1 MSLKNDMTRRLAA
14 TLVCLGV
21 ILGLDGCRHPPK
33 AVPLR
38 PALVPVPLEDAPRS
52 ENEPTLE
59 VPQVRLPPTPTAAAA
74 ARLPREHKKP
84 VVAKATPAAEQPAP
98 PVVNPEPAAEETA
111 LGSLTTTGASTDPQ
125 VKQDAGDL
133 IASNEKR
140 LAALPAQKAE
150 EQKSQISTVRN
161 FQKQALEALNSGD
174 AEGAKTLATKAKLLL
189 DDMEK

>member
-38 PALVPVPLEDAPRS
+38 AALVPVPLEDAPRS

-59 VPQVRLPPTPTAAAA
+59 VPLV
-74 ARLPREHKKP
+74 RLPREHKKP